1 MPRSEK
7 RSARSE
13 RDSRVRRVCQT
24 ECANVPGRQLFEK
37 NAALATSDEALLEE
51 GVAEVDLAQYSR
63 EERERE
69 RRRIEEEEEGKGL
82 GVDWDSD

>member
-1 MPRSEK
+1 ML
-7 RSARSE
+7 
-13 RDSRVRRVCQT
+13 T
-24 ECANVPGRQLFEK
+24 TGRQLFEK

-69 RRRIEEEEEGKGL
+69 RRRLEEEEGQGV